1 MDVTIANNLDTIVG
15 FFGSTIVSSGILFLI
30 FKTYIKNIFQKSLDK
45 NKAKL
50 NEDLEGIKSDFNK
63 EIEKMKFRQSLV
75 MKEFDLFATKKYDHY
90 PEMYTK
96 IETCI
101 GEIMSLGRLELRFL
115 TFDNVSKIDIENRM
129 KELEFT
135 QHDINEILNQWDDE
149 KSTAVDKFNHREK
162 RIKYNSAIETYFNA
176 WNYFLFNRFFFS
188 PELDSLLTVLFEK
201 LNTLKEIYDPERYSY
216 TAAKSDEERSATES
230 VNTLRADMLSTIRR
244 DLNNGSR
251 ENEGE

>member
-1 MDVTIANNLDTIVG
+1 MGVTIANNLDTIVG

-101 GEIMSLGRLELRFL
+101 GEIMNLGIQELRYP
-115 TFDNVSKIDIENRM
+115 TFDNVGKIDIENRM
-129 KELEFT
+129 NELEFT
-135 QHDINEILNQWDDE
+135 QHDINVILDLWDAE
-149 KSTAVDKFNHREK
+149 KSTAVAKFNYRVK
-162 RIKYNSAIETYFNA
+162 RIEYNSAIETYFNA

-188 PELDSLLTVLFEK
+188 PELDSLLAVLFEK
-201 LNTLKEIYDPERYSY
+201 LNTLKEIYDPLRYSY
-216 TAAKSDEERSATES
+216 TAVRSDEERSATEH
-230 VNTLRADMLSTIRR
+230 VNILRAEMLSRIRR
-244 DLNNGSR
+244 DLNSGSI